1 MYVKSNVLCML
12 SMYFS
17 LRQIYLQFKRFLQS
31 LFSFSKKK
39 NQHKAYICIYK
50 KKNKN
55 YLFHSRVFLSTF
67 LSLRIYL
74 NNNNNNSGR
83 DIICFPP
90 NALFISGRDFV
101 QSFESRHGRHGNSNL
116 VMLFVSERN
125 NHWSKQKNKEIIYWL
140 STYIIAAAVTVLSAP
155 CNRSS
160 KNTKCCAIIINRW
173 FFFF

>member
-31 LFSFSKKK
+31 LFSFSKKE
-39 NQHKAYICIYK
+39 NPTQGVYLYLQ
-50 KKNKN
+50 KKNRN
-55 YLFHSRVFLSTF
+55 YLFHSRLFLSTF

-125 NHWSKQKNKEIIYWL
+125 NH
-140 STYIIAAAVTVLSAP
+140 
-155 CNRSS
+155 
-160 KNTKCCAIIINRW
+160 
-173 FFFF
+173 

>member
-1 MYVKSNVLCML
+1 ML

-31 LFSFSKKK
+31 LFSFSKKT
-39 NQHKAYICIYK
+39 NTRRIFVFT

-55 YLFHSRVFLSTF
+55 YLFHSRFSVYLFIST
-67 LSLRIYL
+67 YL
-74 NNNNNNSGR
+74 FKQQQQLSGR

-125 NHWSKQKNKEIIYWL
+125 NHWRNKQKNKGIIYWL
-140 STYIIAAAVTVLSAP
+140 STYIIAAAVSVLSAR

>member
-12 SMYFS
+12 SIYFS

-39 NQHKAYICIYK
+39 TNTRRIFVFT

-125 NHWSKQKNKEIIYWL
+125 NH
-140 STYIIAAAVTVLSAP
+140 
-155 CNRSS
+155 
-160 KNTKCCAIIINRW
+160 
-173 FFFF
+173 

>member
-1 MYVKSNVLCML
+1 MFERIDTCMWNLTCFVCCLCIFL
-12 SMYFS
+12 WDRYIFS
-17 LRQIYLQFKRFLQS
+17 SSAFCNHCFRSQ
-31 LFSFSKKK
+31 KKK
-39 NQHKAYICIYK
+39 PNTRRIFVFT
-50 KKNKN
+50 KKNRN
-55 YLFHSRVFLSTF
+55 YLFHSRLFLSTF

-125 NHWSKQKNKEIIYWL
+125 NHWRNKKKNKVIIYWL
-140 STYIIAAAVTVLSAP
+140 STRHL
-155 CNRSS
+155 
-160 KNTKCCAIIINRW
+160 
-173 FFFF
+173 FFRF

>member
-31 LFSFSKKK
+31 LFSFSKK

-50 KKNKN
+50 KKIKTI
-55 YLFHSRVFLSTF
+55 FSTRVFLSTF

-125 NHWSKQKNKEIIYWL
+125 NH
-140 STYIIAAAVTVLSAP
+140 
-155 CNRSS
+155 
-160 KNTKCCAIIINRW
+160 
-173 FFFF
+173 